1 MLDGFPLKVMEYDK
15 LLNRLGIDIP
25 FEIELSIK
33 LKLYGLID
41 NLVPNIEELVN
52 ILWQ

>member
-1 MLDGFPLKVMEYDK
+1 MDTLKVMEYDK
-15 LLNRLGIDIP
+15 ILNRLGIEIP

-41 NLVPNIEELVN
+41 ELIPNVERLVDT
-52 ILWQ
+52 LWQ